1 MDGRLTDPRHQNDSG
16 KQVKEAIV
24 RTSCRGAKDNR
35 GKDRQVLN
43 AVHVGPSW
51 PADTSHRPGAGQPAI
66 RKSSPVP

>member
-43 AVHVGPSW
+43 AVHVGPYG
-51 PADTSHRPGAGQPAI
+51 PPIPVTARAGQPAI